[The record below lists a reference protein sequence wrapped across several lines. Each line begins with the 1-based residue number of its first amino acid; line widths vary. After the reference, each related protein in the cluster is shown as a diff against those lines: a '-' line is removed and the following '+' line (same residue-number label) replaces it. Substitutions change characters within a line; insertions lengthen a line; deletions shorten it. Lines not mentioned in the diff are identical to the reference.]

1 MRSHKAPPFGA
12 SARRT
17 AGLLGVL
24 LALATLL
31 AIPSARVRAEAEVER
46 GLAIVREAERRNQ
59 GWGDSVAEARMIL
72 RDRQGSASVRRM
84 ELRSLEAGQGADGS
98 RTVLFFR
105 SPPDVDGTALLT
117 HSHPTRDDDQWLY
130 LPEIKRVKRISGSG
144 KSGSFMGSEFS
155 YEDMRDAQI
164 EKYTF
169 RFEREEACGAGSCF
183 VVERRPR
190 DEDSMYIRQLV
201 WIDTAEYR
209 TLKIAFYDR
218 KNYHLKTLTIGDH
231 RRYLDR
237 YWRPHRLVMEN
248 HQSGKSTELLWENY
262 RFRQNLSPRDFE
274 QTSLDWLR

>member
-1 MRSHKAPPFGA
+1 MLSHNLLPPGRAPGWRAFF
-12 SARRT
+12 
-17 AGLLGVL
+17 
-24 LALATLL
+24 LALAALL
-31 AIPSARVRAEAEVER
+31 AMQTTGAHAESAAEK
-46 GLAIVREAERRNQ
+46 GLAIVREAERRSQ
-59 GWGDSVAEARMIL
+59 GWVDSVADARMIL
-72 RDRQGSASVRRM
+72 RDRQGNASVRRM
-84 ELRSLEAGQGADGS
+84 ELRSLEAGPGTDGG
-98 RTVLFFR
+98 RTLLFFR

-117 HSHPTRDDDQWLY
+117 HSHATRDDDQWLY

-164 EKYTF
+164 EKYAF
-169 RFEREEACGAGSCF
+169 RFEREEACGEGTCF

-190 DEDSMYIRQLV
+190 DEDSMYVRHLV

-209 TLKIAFYDR
+209 TLKIVFFDR

-248 HQSGKSTELLWENY
+248 HQSGKSTDLLWESY
-262 RFRQNLSPRDFE
+262 RFRQNLSVRDFE
-274 QTSLDWLR
+274 QGSLSWLR